1 MKLMKFKR
9 VAVTVLIVLAA
20 YLLQCTLFNHLE
32 LAGIKPNLILI
43 VTASFGFMRGQK
55 EGNINQYLSDTIGS
69 FFAGLIT
76 DIQFG
81 TILGFYALLYL
92 VIGFVNGLFEQLYFD
107 EDIKLPLFLISVSEF
122 LYGIIIYLL
131 MFMLRSD
138 FNFLYYLNRI
148 IVPELIYTIVITL
161 GLYPL
166 ILFINHKLEAEEK
179 RSASKFV

>member
-55 EGNINQYLSDTIGS
+55 EGMLVG
-69 FFAGLIT
+69 F
-76 DIQFG
+76 FG

>member
-55 EGNINQYLSDTIGS
+55 EGMLVG

-76 DIQFG
+76 DIQ
-81 TILGFYALLYL
+81 T
-92 VIGFVNGLFEQLYFD
+92 D
-107 EDIKLPLFLISVSEF
+107 
-122 LYGIIIYLL
+122 
-131 MFMLRSD
+131 
-138 FNFLYYLNRI
+138 YLNSF
-148 IVPELIYTIVITL
+148 
-161 GLYPL
+161 
-166 ILFINHKLEAEEK
+166 ILMKISSCRYF
-179 RSASKFV
+179 